1 MFTQQK
7 NIIDALRASL
17 TKPEKNKTAK
27 CSFAVW
33 RAKSAKIGQSQNYA
47 VIVSDLWL
55 KKQNKKISWHLIGLF
70 SLVSDH

>member
-7 NIIDALRASL
+7 NIIDALCSSL

-47 VIVSDLWL
+47 VIVSDL
-55 KKQNKKISWHLIGLF
+55 
-70 SLVSDH
+70 